1 MDDVLEVLLLS
12 WLGMKSYAPDFFC
25 EECPSTCVKIT
36 NGSKSE
42 MDRNNLILGKG
53 TLCMIIS
60 ISWTKKG
67 SVNPKNWEVVG
78 LGVEIKEKSN

>member
-12 WLGMKSYAPDFFC
+12 LLGMKSYAPGFFC

-42 MDRNNLILGKG
+42 MDRNKLILGED

-60 ISWTKKG
+60 ISWAQNS
-67 SVNPKNWEVVG
+67 SVHPKNWGVVG
-78 LGVEIKEKSN
+78 LGVEI